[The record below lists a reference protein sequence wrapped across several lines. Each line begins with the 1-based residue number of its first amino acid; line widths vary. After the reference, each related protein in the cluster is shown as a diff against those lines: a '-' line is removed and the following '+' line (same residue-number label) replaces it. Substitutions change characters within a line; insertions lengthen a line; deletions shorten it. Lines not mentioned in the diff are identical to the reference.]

1 VAAERTAAKLTEQ
14 PQAHVLLRG
23 EGDPVLFLHG
33 WGTSSSLFEP
43 LLQPLQRDHTLI
55 VPDLPG
61 FGETAPPAAAWG
73 VNDYAA
79 WTLALLDR
87 LDIERCDIVA
97 HSNGARIAIVI
108 AANSPQRV
116 HRMVLTG
123 AAGLRHRRGPL
134 AWLGVRWYKMLRRM
148 SSARVAPA
156 ALRRYAES
164 RAQRRGSEDYRA
176 ATGVMRG
183 TLVRLV
189 NTDLRSLLPRI
200 AAPTLLV
207 WGDSDDA
214 TPLADARVMEK
225 LIPDCGLV
233 VFERSG
239 HYAYLQQAQRFVRIV
254 DVFLSGQG

>member
-1 VAAERTAAKLTEQ
+1 MAAQRTAVELTEE
-14 PQAHVLLRG
+14 PQAHVLVRG
-23 EGDPVLFLHG
+23 EGEPVLFLHG

-43 LLQPLQRDHTLI
+43 LLQPLQGYHTLI

-61 FGETAPPAAAWG
+61 FGGTPPPPAAWG
-73 VNDYAA
+73 VDEYAA

-87 LDIERCDIVA
+87 LEIDTCDIVA

-108 AANSPQRV
+108 AAKHPQRV

-123 AAGLRHRRGPL
+123 AAGIRHRRGL
-134 AWLGVRWYKMLRRM
+134 RSWLGVRWYK
-148 SSARVAPA
+148 
-156 ALRRYAES
+156 ALRRLSSTRLAPKALQRLAAS

-176 ATGVMRG
+176 ASGVMRG

-189 NTDLRSLLPRI
+189 NTDLRSQLPRI

-214 TPLADARVMEK
+214 TPLADARLMER

-254 DVFLSGQG
+254 DVFLSGKA